1 MLVIHEKGGVKMTFL
16 INQTHEAKDCPKD
29 IGGFRKIFINEN
41 VNGITLTNVYI
52 EHGSHT
58 IIYIV
63 DTDNYNNIVKFLE
76 PGMLKCTSSISP
88 VSSLAVAE
96 IMKK

>member
-1 MLVIHEKGGVKMTFL
+1 MMFL
-16 INQTHEAKDCPKD
+16 ITQVHDPQDCPKD
-29 IGGFRKIFINEN
+29 AGGFRKVLIDNSVDGLKLNN
-41 VNGITLTNVYI
+41 VFI

-63 DTDNYNNIVKFLE
+63 ETDNYDKVVKFLE

-88 VSSLAVAE
+88 VSSLSVGE
-96 IMKK
+96 IMDKRSQ

>member
-1 MLVIHEKGGVKMTFL
+1 MQFL
-16 INQTHEAKDCPKD
+16 ITQIHDPQDCPKN
-29 IGGFRKIFINEN
+29 IGGFRKVFINEN
-41 VNGITLTNVYI
+41 VDGLTLNNVFI

-63 DTDNYNNIVKFLE
+63 ETDNYDKVIKFLE

-88 VSSLAVAE
+88 VSSLSVGE
-96 IMKK
+96 ILKK

>member
-1 MLVIHEKGGVKMTFL
+1 MQFL
-16 INQTHEAKDCPKD
+16 ITQIHDPQDCPKD
-29 IGGFRKIFINEN
+29 IGGFGKVFINKNIGGLTLNN
-41 VNGITLTNVYI
+41 VFI

-63 DTDNYNNIVKFLE
+63 ETDEYDKVVQFLE

-88 VSSLAVAE
+88 VSSLPVGE

>member
-1 MLVIHEKGGVKMTFL
+1 MQFL
-16 INQTHEAKDCPKD
+16 ITQIHDPQDCPKD
-29 IGGFRKIFINEN
+29 IGGFRKVFINEN
-41 VNGITLTNVYI
+41 VDGLTLNNVFI

-63 DTDNYNNIVKFLE
+63 ETDNYDKVVKFLE

-88 VSSLAVAE
+88 VSSQSVGE
-96 IMKK
+96 ILENKGQ

>member
-1 MLVIHEKGGVKMTFL
+1 MQFL
-16 INQTHEAKDCPKD
+16 ITQIHDPQDCPKD
-29 IGGFRKIFINEN
+29 IGGFRKVFINEN
-41 VNGITLTNVYI
+41 VDGLTLNNVFI

-63 DTDNYNNIVKFLE
+63 ETDNYDKVIHFLE

-88 VSSLAVAE
+88 VSSLSVGE
-96 IMKK
+96 ILKK

>member
-1 MLVIHEKGGVKMTFL
+1 MLFL
-16 INQTHEAKDCPKD
+16 ITQVHKPENCPKD
-29 IGGFRKIFINEN
+29 IGGFKKVLINESVAGVALKN
-41 VNGITLTNVYI
+41 IYI

-63 DTDNYNNIVKFLE
+63 ETDNYNSLVKFLE

-88 VSSLAVAE
+88 VSSLPVSE
-96 IMKK
+96 LLKK

>member
-1 MLVIHEKGGVKMTFL
+1 MQFL
-16 INQTHEAKDCPKD
+16 ITQIHDPQDCPKD
-29 IGGFRKIFINEN
+29 IGGFRKVFINEN
-41 VNGITLTNVYI
+41 VDGLTLNNVFI

-63 DTDNYNNIVKFLE
+63 ETDNYDKVVKLLE

-88 VSSLAVAE
+88 VSSLSIGE
-96 IMKK
+96 ILKE

>member
-1 MLVIHEKGGVKMTFL
+1 MQFMITQLHDP
-16 INQTHEAKDCPKD
+16 QDCPKD
-29 IGGFRKIFINEN
+29 IGGFRKVLINEK
-41 VNGITLTNVYI
+41 VSGLTLKIVYV

-63 DTDNYNNIVKFLE
+63 ETDDYNNIVKFLE
-76 PGMLKCTSSISP
+76 PGMMTCTSSITP
-88 VSSLAVAE
+88 VSSMAMAE

>member
-1 MLVIHEKGGVKMTFL
+1 MQFL
-16 INQTHEAKDCPKD
+16 ITQIHDPQDCPKD
-29 IGGFRKIFINEN
+29 VGGFRKVLINEN
-41 VNGITLTNVYI
+41 VDGLTLNNVFI

-63 DTDNYNNIVKFLE
+63 ETDNYDKVIQFLE

-88 VSSLAVAE
+88 VSSLSVGE
-96 IMKK
+96 TLKK